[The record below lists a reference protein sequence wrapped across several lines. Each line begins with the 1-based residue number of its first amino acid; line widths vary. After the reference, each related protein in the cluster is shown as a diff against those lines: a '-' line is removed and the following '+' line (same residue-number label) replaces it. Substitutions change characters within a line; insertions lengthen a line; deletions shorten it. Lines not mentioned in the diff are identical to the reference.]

1 MVSLSNHLFRY
12 NGSSFD
18 KLRMSGESRPLDFAN
33 ALTGRRESYQPGGLR
48 NYMAFQNI
56 LYDKQDAIAYL
67 TLNRPERLNALNA
80 ALLAEFR
87 EALDVVEADPD
98 IRAVILTGAGR
109 AFSAGFDINREP
121 GDSDPQEMQPDVW
134 RGHLKSHID
143 TFMQVWNLSKPVIAA
158 VNGYALAGACELVQ
172 VCDIKIASERAI
184 MGEPEIRA
192 GVGPPLLITPFSV
205 NLATAKEL
213 LLTGDTI
220 DAHEAARVGLVSRV
234 VPHDDLLPECERIA
248 RKITLISAVGV
259 KMTKIAV
266 NRALEGMGF
275 LSAIQHNLEL
285 MTHFDTSVTP
295 EQEEFNAIRQERGLR
310 AALDWRDA
318 RFRELG

>member
-1 MVSLSNHLFRY
+1 MTF
-12 NGSSFD
+12 
-18 KLRMSGESRPLDFAN
+18 E
-33 ALTGRRESYQPGGLR
+33 
-48 NYMAFQNI
+48 NI
-56 LYDKQDAIAYL
+56 IYEKKGAIGYL
-67 TLNRPERLNALNA
+67 TLNRPDRLNALNA
-80 ALLAEFR
+80 PLLAELR
-87 EALDVVEADPD
+87 EALDVLEDDPD
-98 IRAVILTGAGR
+98 IRAVIMTGAGR

-121 GDSDPQEMQPDVW
+121 GDPDPQDLQPDQW
-134 RGHLKSHID
+134 RAHLKSHID
-143 TFMQVWNLSKPVIAA
+143 TFLKVWNLSKPVIAA

-234 VPHDDLLPECERIA
+234 VPHEDLMAECEKVA
-248 RKITLISAVGV
+248 RKICLISAVGI
-259 KMTKIAV
+259 KMQKIAV

-275 LSAIQHNLEL
+275 LSAIQHNMEL

-318 RFRELG
+318 RFREV

>member
-1 MVSLSNHLFRY
+1 
-12 NGSSFD
+12 
-18 KLRMSGESRPLDFAN
+18 
-33 ALTGRRESYQPGGLR
+33 
-48 NYMAFQNI
+48 MAFQNI
-56 LYDKQDAIAYL
+56 LYDKQDTIAYL

-87 EALDVVEADPD
+87 EALDVVEADSD

-109 AFSAGFDINREP
+109 AFSAGFDISREP
-121 GDSDPQEMQPDVW
+121 GESDPQEMQPDVW

-172 VCDIKIASERAI
+172 VCDIKIASDRAI

>member
-1 MVSLSNHLFRY
+1 
-12 NGSSFD
+12 
-18 KLRMSGESRPLDFAN
+18 MSA
-33 ALTGRRESYQPGGLR
+33 GRGKGI
-48 NYMAFQNI
+48 NMAFQNI
-56 LYDKQDAIAYL
+56 LYDKQDTIAYL

-87 EALDVVEADPD
+87 EALDVVEADSD